1 MRGKE
6 ERKNRFGV
14 NSLDYDPYTKRLFT
28 AGRDSVIRIWDTRK
42 QSDPYVQS
50 MEHHS
55 DWVNDIVLCCDGEY
69 LISASNDTT
78 VKVWNARTGFCM
90 STLPTHKDYVL
101 ALAYAQHREEVA
113 SAGLDH
119 AIFLWD
125 VKTLRNLTPK
135 NNTVTTSSFNDEK
148 DSIYS
153 LAMDPAGSILVAG
166 SPDKLIRM
174 WDPRTCQQIGQL
186 RGHTDNVRA
195 LIVRPDTH
203 EIISGSS
210 DGTIKIWSVG
220 MRRCN
225 ETIRRHSEGVWTLQT
240 NKAWTHVF
248 SSGRD
253 KRIYMTDLRNTE
265 DSVLIGQESNPVL
278 KVLLVE
284 GPDGDHIWASTSG
297 TDVNRWPVDRRKRL
311 PNTDSVQTRPFRN
324 SGLLLSTGRPIRNH
338 SPLSESPDCIS
349 PYSPLSNE
357 SRRPPTLSSPWSCPC
372 ETTVFEPKL
381 TSSLV
386 PSPELRDEVQVEAE
400 YVSSSPQPDFC
411 IQGGHPIVQYRVCSE
426 KRFIVTRDAG
436 NQVCIYDVLQA
447 KIVQNLGVV
456 NFDDVVKERE
466 KLIYVPSWFTVD
478 LRCGFPIIHLDPSD
492 ALAACI
498 TAKEAGLLE
507 PQDPPDQKV
516 NYGVLLLQTI
526 FEHWPKAAVCNDVDG
541 HTNTSY
547 TARFSLPDHIPVIL
561 SDGRG
566 RALARF
572 LVRDTAFSKDQRLLC
587 EHVPEWIT
595 DVVIARKPAKVSKIP
610 FCLVQDLKAMNPKSK
625 NIPANLTAANRERL
639 SANETLLIRKVMEY
653 EFQRMLELVESATSV
668 PVDQTTATA
677 AGGSPA
683 SNSTASDAKTDS
695 CALPSSA
702 NVVQPPMDGPGSKA
716 VQQQPSPGL
725 AASETSA
732 AGDGNEFHAQFM
744 TRVTFVPAHA
754 PPGTTLAD
762 LTAVASAAFKGSP
775 TPEDVI
781 QIWCG
786 DHLLDPEM
794 NLRTVRHF
802 YWKQPGDL
810 VLTYTILKDF

>member
-1 MRGKE
+1 
-6 ERKNRFGV
+6 
-14 NSLDYDPYTKRLFT
+14 
-28 AGRDSVIRIWDTRK
+28 
-42 QSDPYVQS
+42 

-55 DWVNDIVLCCDGEY
+55 DWVNDIILCCDGEY

-210 DGTIKIWSVG
+210 DGTIKVWSVG

-240 NKAWTHVF
+240 NTAWTRVF

-265 DSVLIGQESNPVL
+265 DSVLIGQESDPVL
-278 KVLLVE
+278 KLLLVE
-284 GPDGDHIWASTSG
+284 GPDGDDIWASTSG
-297 TDVNRWPVDRRKRL
+297 TDVNRWPVDRRRRL
-311 PNTDSVQTRPFRN
+311 PNADSVQARAFR
-324 SGLLLSTGRPIRNH
+324 SCRLS
-338 SPLSESPDCIS
+338 SPTATDCPPSESPDCIS
-349 PYSPLSNE
+349 PYSLLSSE
-357 SRRPPTLSSPWSCPC
+357 SRRPPPALSSPWSSSC
-372 ETTVFEPKL
+372 ETTPFEPKL

-386 PSPELRDEVQVEAE
+386 PSPELRDEAQLEGE
-400 YVSSSPQPDFC
+400 YVSPPRPDFC
-411 IQGGHPIVQYRVCSE
+411 IQGGYPIVQYRVCSE

-516 NYGVLLLQTI
+516 NYGVLLLQAI
-526 FEHWPKAAVCNDVDG
+526 FEHWPKAAVCSDVDG
-541 HTNTSY
+541 HGNPPY
-547 TARFSLPDHIPVIL
+547 TARFSLPDHIPIIL

-610 FCLVQDLKAMNPKSK
+610 FCLVQDLKAMNPKAK
-625 NIPANLTAANRERL
+625 NIPANLATANRERL

-668 PVDQTTATA
+668 PVDQPTVTA
-677 AGGSPA
+677 AGGSPT
-683 SNSTASDAKTDS
+683 STSMASDTKTDS
-695 CALPSSA
+695 ATLPSSA
-702 NVVQPPMDGPGSKA
+702 NAAQPSVDGSGSKVA
-716 VQQQPSPGL
+716 QQQPIPGL
-725 AASETSA
+725 TASETSA
-732 AGDGNEFHAQFM
+732 SGDGAEFHAQFM
-744 TRVTFVPAHA
+744 TRVRFVPAHA

-762 LTAVASAAFKGSP
+762 LTAVANAAFKGSP

-786 DHLLDPEM
+786 DHLLHPDM

-810 VLTYTILKDF
+810 VLTYTILKDC